1 MPSIA
6 QAERLRI
13 LSRSPL
19 FQAFPPPDLERLAG
33 RMVERRYAN
42 GQTIFN
48 RGEPGTCLFA
58 VARGQVRLGVTS
70 PCGRDT
76 LIAVLTPGEVFGE
89 MALLDGGTRSADA
102 TAAEGCLLLALDRRD
117 FLPLLDGV
125 PEVRWHLFH
134 LLCTRLRSATE
145 RLERTLFLSVGG
157 RLANLLLTLA
167 DRDDGRRVGLKLSQA
182 DLGRLIGA
190 SREKVNI
197 ELNAWLSGGVLS
209 RDGRALVIRDRGH
222 LAALAE
228 AA

>member
-6 QAERLRI
+6 PAERLRI
-13 LSRSPL
+13 LSQSPL
-19 FQAFPPPDLERLAG
+19 FKPFAPADLERLAG
-33 RMVERRYAN
+33 RMVERRYRD
-42 GQTIFN
+42 GQTIFT
-48 RGEPGTCLFA
+48 RGEPGACLFA

-70 PCGRDT
+70 PGGRDA

-89 MALLDGGTRSADA
+89 MALLDGGTRSTDA
-102 TAAEGCLLLALDRRD
+102 VAAAGCLLVALDRRD

-125 PEVRWHLFH
+125 PEVRWHLFR
-134 LLCTRLRSATE
+134 LLCARLRDATE
-145 RLERTLFLSVGG
+145 RLERTLFLPVGG
-157 RLANLLLTLA
+157 RLADLLLTLA

-197 ELNAWLSGGVLS
+197 ELNAWLSAGVLA

>member
-1 MPSIA
+1 MLA
-6 QAERLRI
+6 Q
-13 LSRSPL
+13 SPL
-19 FQAFPPPDLERLAG
+19 FKPFAPADLERLAG
-33 RMVERRYAN
+33 RMVERRYRD
-42 GQTIFN
+42 GQTIFT
-48 RGEPGTCLFA
+48 RGEPGACLFA

-70 PCGRDT
+70 PGGRDA

-89 MALLDGGTRSADA
+89 MALLDGGTRSTDA
-102 TAAEGCLLLALDRRD
+102 VAAAGCLLVALDRRD

-125 PEVRWHLFH
+125 PEVRWHLFR
-134 LLCTRLRSATE
+134 LLCARLRDATE
-145 RLERTLFLSVGG
+145 RLERTLFLPVGG
-157 RLANLLLTLA
+157 RLADLLLTLA

-190 SREKVNI
+190 SREKVNV
-197 ELNAWLSGGVLS
+197 ELNAWLSGGVLA